1 MARKEIDHLRNLI
14 KYTIENYSGDPD
26 DLEWSTE
33 EIQTL
38 LSECESLE
46 ARIKELLARQDW
58 YETIIKELEE
68 GLAYSKNE
76 LECSGLYFTHPTL
89 VKLRKLIE
97 KGGEDG

>member
-38 LSECESLE
+38 LSECERLE
-46 ARIKELLARQDW
+46 AEVTILKESRDTW
-58 YETIIKELEE
+58 KD
-68 GLAYSKNE
+68 AYKG
-76 LECSGLYFTHPTL
+76 SG
-89 VKLRKLIE
+89 K
-97 KGGEDG
+97 

>member
-46 ARIKELLARQDW
+46 ARIKELLAKQDW
-58 YETIIKELEE
+58 YETIIKELE
-68 GLAYSKNE
+68 AE
-76 LECSGLYFTHPTL
+76 LVEIKSDPNIG
-89 VKLRKLIE
+89 KLE
-97 KGGEDG
+97 VQDWPETPDY

>member
-68 GLAYSKNE
+68 GIKYHKTIKGCNASYLDRD
-76 LECSGLYFTHPTL
+76 LY
-89 VKLRKLIE
+89 KRIE
-97 KGGEDG
+97 KENKDG